1 MDSEFLLSTFLSLLI
16 IQSGRNPCPTTCK
29 SGSSRWGRRPPGPC
43 SRAHGVSVDRPLE
56 KGGDDQGPMGGELI
70 LVGLGGCF
78 TSNLLAAIRA
88 RQAPVTQVST
98 TVTAT
103 LAESPSRFAAIDLA
117 VSADCSDAALLEKLV
132 TIAERGCIAANTL
145 RGGVRLTVRVART
158 EPATGLS

>member
-1 MDSEFLLSTFLSLLI
+1 MANQVQVRIDQAGPATSTTQVRGHRISM
-16 IQSGRNPCPTTCK
+16 
-29 SGSSRWGRRPPGPC
+29 
-43 SRAHGVSVDRPLE
+43 DRPLE
-56 KGGDDQGPMGGELI
+56 KGGEDRGLMGGELI

-88 RQAPVTQVST
+88 RQAPVRRVST

-103 LAESPSRFAAIDLA
+103 LAENPSRFAAIDLA
-117 VSADCSDAALLEKLV
+117 VSADCSDTVLLQKLV

-158 EPATGLS
+158 QRATGLS

>member
-1 MDSEFLLSTFLSLLI
+1 M
-16 IQSGRNPCPTTCK
+16 RNTVQV
-29 SGSSRWGRRPPGPC
+29 RIDQAGPAT
-43 SRAHGVSVDRPLE
+43 SRAVVRGHQVSVDRPME

-88 RQAPVTQVST
+88 RQAPVSRVST

-117 VSADCSDAALLEKLV
+117 VSADCSDGALLQKLV
-132 TIAERGCIAANTL
+132 SIAERACIAANTL
-145 RGGVRLTVRVART
+145 RGGVRLSVRVTLT
-158 EPATGLS
+158 EPAADLLRPNDA